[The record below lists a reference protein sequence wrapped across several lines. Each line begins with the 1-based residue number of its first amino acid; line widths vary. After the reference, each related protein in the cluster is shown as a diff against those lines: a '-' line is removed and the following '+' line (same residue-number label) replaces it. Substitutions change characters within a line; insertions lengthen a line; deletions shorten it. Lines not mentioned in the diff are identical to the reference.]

1 MDPQIWGFW
10 PKPREV
16 DRGSIPLSDDGAP
29 KLDLQGYQDRE
40 IALGRASG
48 GCPED
53 YTAIARESLGSPQDL
68 APETLVFMAML
79 SRARGLQE
87 GVFQALKA
95 DNPHAAFPLLRAFT
109 ELVAVLYYCLQKPKY
124 VARLAG
130 IGAGSEK
137 SYLQFRQLFEAVSD
151 VLPGM
156 KSVYSELSA
165 YTHFEQLAVY
175 NVHTIEDISDRSIS
189 WTDVP
194 RWKSED
200 EFRIACAQLSE
211 LSEAVRHGLRRFA
224 AEILCNDPGS
234 E

>member
-1 MDPQIWGFW
+1 M
-10 PKPREV
+10 
-16 DRGSIPLSDDGAP
+16 SDDVAP
-29 KLDLQGYQDRE
+29 KLNLQGYQDRE
-40 IALGRASG
+40 IAFGRASG

-53 YTAIARESLGSPQDL
+53 YTAIARESLRSIQDL

-79 SRARGLQE
+79 SRARGIHE
-87 GVFQALKA
+87 GVLQALKS
-95 DNPHAAFPLLRAFT
+95 DNPHAALPLLRAFT
-109 ELVAVLYYCLQKPKY
+109 ELVAVLYYCLNKPAY
-124 VARLAG
+124 VSRLSRTG
-130 IGAGSEK
+130 PGSEK
-137 SYLQFRQLFEAVSD
+137 GYSKFSQMFDEISD
-151 VLPGM
+151 ILPGM
-156 KSVYSELSA
+156 KAVYSELSKF
-165 YTHFEQLAVY
+165 THFEELAVY
-175 NVHTIEDISDRSIS
+175 NVHTIEDVSDRSIS